1 MKAVKEMA
9 GVIQHEKNME
19 TKGAIKGIKQI
30 VQENKPETH
39 PDWEAL
45 KKESERKDK
54 VSLSK

>member
-19 TKGAIKGIKQI
+19 TKGAIKGIKEI
-30 VQENKPETH
+30 VDEVHEDVH

-54 VSLSK
+54 ISLTK